1 MARPQDTALAR
12 FYGLPK
18 VHRDGAPL
26 RPIVS
31 LKGPGDRTI
40 ELLLQSKYDETEN
53 RLGRA
58 QILQLLK
65 LCLKTYFTF
74 DGTIYEQVKGKPMG
88 TPISG
93 FIDEAVLQR
102 LGVTGLPTPQT
113 EVLGQVLTFQEH
125 LNAIFPDVQFTMEE
139 EENNQLAFLDVLD
152 MASESYIKL
161 VDQLLASEMPS
172 TPAAAVSDQAPT
184 SEIDLHIDT
193 TGVLRLTL
201 KRPTK
206 KNAITWSMYETWTSM
221 LNKAAGDTNVKMV
234 VITGTGDYF
243 CSGNDLSN
251 FSEASK
257 PGADLQKM
265 VDAGKQV
272 MQKFIASFIDFPKP
286 LIGLINGPAVGVA
299 VTTLPLYDCVMASD
313 AATFHVPLTALGMT
327 PEGCASYTFPRTM
340 GSMKASNVLLFGRK
354 LSAFEALS
362 AGLITD
368 VYPSQSFEEE
378 SRARIEQMAAL
389 PTQTLLYAKAL
400 LRTPASK
407 AAMHATNLV
416 ESDRLGERWT
426 SPDCIRALT
435 AFLTRRG

>member
-1 MARPQDTALAR
+1 
-12 FYGLPK
+12 
-18 VHRDGAPL
+18 
-26 RPIVS
+26 
-31 LKGPGDRTI
+31 
-40 ELLLQSKYDETEN
+40 
-53 RLGRA
+53 
-58 QILQLLK
+58 
-65 LCLKTYFTF
+65 
-74 DGTIYEQVKGKPMG
+74 
-88 TPISG
+88 
-93 FIDEAVLQR
+93 
-102 LGVTGLPTPQT
+102 
-113 EVLGQVLTFQEH
+113 
-125 LNAIFPDVQFTMEE
+125 
-139 EENNQLAFLDVLD
+139 
-152 MASESYIKL
+152 
-161 VDQLLASEMPS
+161 MPS
-172 TPAAAVSDQAPT
+172 PPAAAVSDHTPT

-193 TGVLRLTL
+193 NGIMRLTL
-201 KRPTK
+201 NRPTK
-206 KNAITWSMYETWTSM
+206 KNAITWTMYETWTSM
-221 LNKAAGDTNVKMV
+221 LNKAAEDSNVKMV

-272 MQKFIASFIDFPKP
+272 MEKFVASFIDFPKP

-299 VTTLPLYDCVMASD
+299 VTTLPLYDCVIASD

-340 GSMKASNVLLFGRK
+340 GSMKASNMLLFGRK

-368 VYPSQSFEEE
+368 VFPSQSFDEE

-416 ESDRLGERWT
+416 ESDRLAERWT
-426 SPDCIRALT
+426 SPDCIKALT